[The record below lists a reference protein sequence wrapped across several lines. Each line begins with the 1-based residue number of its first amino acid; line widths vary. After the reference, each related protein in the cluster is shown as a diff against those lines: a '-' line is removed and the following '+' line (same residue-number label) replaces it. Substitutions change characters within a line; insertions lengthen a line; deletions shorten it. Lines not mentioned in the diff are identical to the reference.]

1 MEIKLIK
8 MKTIYNVFFTI
19 WIVIISAIQIISAQ
33 EVINKSVPYKIEV
46 LMSGKMLDDI
56 NLKIEFI
63 PSVNMTSNGHIL
75 LSSPTQFHLLG
86 WGGIKAFGN
95 KYSDIIGGFDYSY
108 DGFLMVVHNSE
119 LCYIDSIGNLA
130 KLYELPNKNMGI
142 TAGKSVMYLFDKD
155 TDLTKYALYILSQGK
170 RYTKLFEIPTPINAV
185 SEIGESLL
193 FSTGNKL
200 FYLNA
205 GTNTLK
211 AIVSLPQ
218 KESKIISIVQDREL
232 NTVYFSSNN
241 AIYAMKDTSIV
252 CISDKLGGV
261 LRLYDKG
268 LLIFNAEKRF
278 LVSLLIDRPNAN
290 TTIDVTNAEDPANKT
305 LNNKSI
311 IQMIINKTPEDEII
325 KKIENSVS
333 NFNVSIDDMV
343 NLSDQGVSSAV
354 ILAMK
359 KAMKNI
365 SK

>member
-1 MEIKLIK
+1 M
-8 MKTIYNVFFTI
+8 
-19 WIVIISAIQIISAQ
+19 
-33 EVINKSVPYKIEV
+33 
-46 LMSGKMLDDI
+46 
-56 NLKIEFI
+56 
-63 PSVNMTSNGHIL
+63 
-75 LSSPTQFHLLG
+75 
-86 WGGIKAFGN
+86 
-95 KYSDIIGGFDYSY
+95 
-108 DGFLMVVHNSE
+108 
-119 LCYIDSIGNLA
+119 
-130 KLYELPNKNMGI
+130 
-142 TAGKSVMYLFDKD
+142 
-155 TDLTKYALYILSQGK
+155 SQGK